1 MAKKSEKTKKSAED
15 QVIKDQQIANAQG
28 EQAQILADNLAQ
40 IEQIDEQTR
49 VMQQEAENKM
59 HDTEFSP
66 YAIGGAKEDL
76 GVIGESEIKE
86 AMDILLEYKDKKAD
100 LEEKLRTNEEFWKMN
115 HWKVM
120 YSQQNKQDDKRI
132 KPKSAW
138 LVNTIINKHA
148 DAMDNFPEPN
158 ILPRSQDDE
167 ETAKALSKIIP
178 VILEQNDYEETYSKC
193 AWDKNK
199 NGSSCTGI
207 FWNNDKSNG
216 LGDID
221 VKEIDLMRLYWKSGI
236 EDIQESPNVFYVQMM
251 DNDEIKK
258 RYPDLKEAHSTNAIT
273 ALDAYH
279 YGEPVDTSDMSPV
292 IDWYYKKRVRF
303 SDEQGIPQMKTILH
317 FCKFCN
323 GEVIY
328 ASENDPE
335 YAENGWYS
343 HGQYPFVIDTLY
355 PIKASLVGMGF
366 IDLVADDQIYTDK
379 LQQAILENAI
389 ANARPRSAVRT
400 DAGLN
405 EEEYLDEDNP
415 IVHFEG
421 NLGEDAF
428 RQISVSPLASIY
440 QSVYLQ
446 KIQEMKDTSGNTA
459 SSQGQASSVTS
470 ASGIASLQ
478 EAAGKLSRD
487 SSNASYR
494 SFRKVV
500 YQIIELMRQF
510 YTETRCFRIT
520 GDDGKMTYTDFDNR
534 GLQPQSQGQIM
545 AQDADG
551 NRYGIDLGNRLPIMD
566 IQVKPQKKSAYSKE
580 TQNQTALS
588 LYGQGFFA
596 PNNADAALACLNMM
610 DFDGIEDVKN
620 TIAANGQLYQQVMML
635 TQIIAQAGLLP
646 QDAVATGTEQEVQKA
661 STKSSNG
668 SLSAQ
673 AANATRQ
680 STAPR
685 T

>member
-1 MAKKSEKTKKSAED
+1 
-15 QVIKDQQIANAQG
+15 
-28 EQAQILADNLAQ
+28 
-40 IEQIDEQTR
+40 
-49 VMQQEAENKM
+49 
-59 HDTEFSP
+59 
-66 YAIGGAKEDL
+66 
-76 GVIGESEIKE
+76 
-86 AMDILLEYKDKKAD
+86 
-100 LEEKLRTNEEFWKMN
+100 
-115 HWKVM
+115 
-120 YSQQNKQDDKRI
+120 
-132 KPKSAW
+132 
-138 LVNTIINKHA
+138 
-148 DAMDNFPEPN
+148 MDNFPEPN

-167 ETAKALSKIIP
+167 DTAKALSKIIP
-178 VILEQNDYEETYSKC
+178 VILEQNDYEETYSLC

-221 VKEIDLMRLYWKSGI
+221 IREIDLMRLYWKSGI
-236 EDIQESPNVFYVQMM
+236 ENIQDSPNVFYVQMM
-251 DNDEIKK
+251 DNDEIHK
-258 RYPDLKEAHSTNAIT
+258 RYPELKEAHSTNAIT

-279 YGEPVDTSDMSPV
+279 YGEQVDTSDMSPV
-292 IDWYYKKRVRF
+292 VDWYYKKRMQF
-303 SDEQGIPQMKTILH
+303 KDEQGIPQMRTILH
-317 FCKFCN
+317 YCKFCN

-335 YAENGWYS
+335 YAETGWYS
-343 HGQYPFVIDTLY
+343 HGQYPFVVDTLY
-355 PIKASLVGMGF
+355 PVKASLVGMGF
-366 IDLVADDQIYTDK
+366 IDLVADGQIYTDK
-379 LQQAILENAI
+379 LRQAILENAI
-389 ANARPRSAVRT
+389 ANARPRTVIRS
-400 DAGLN
+400 DSGLN
-405 EEEYLDEDNP
+405 EEEYLNEDNP
-415 IVHFEG
+415 IIHTAG
-421 NLGEDAF
+421 NLGEESF
-428 RQISVSPLASIY
+428 RQLQTTPLASIY
-440 QSVYLQ
+440 QNVYLQ
-446 KIQEMKDTSGNTA
+446 EIQEMKDTSGNTA

-494 SFRKVV
+494 SFRKIV
-500 YQIIELMRQF
+500 YQIIELIRQF
-510 YTETRCFRIT
+510 YTETRCFRII
-520 GDDGKMTYTDFDNR
+520 GDDGQPTYEDFDNR
-534 GLQPQSQGQIM
+534 GLQPQNQGSITG
-545 AQDADG
+545 QDANG
-551 NRYGIDLGNRLPIMD
+551 NNYTIDLGNRLPIMD
-566 IQVKPQKKSAYSKE
+566 IQVKPQKRSAYSKE

-646 QDAVATGTEQEVQKA
+646 QDAVATGTEQEVQKG

-673 AANATRQ
+673 AANTTRQ

>member
-1 MAKKSEKTKKSAED
+1 MANKKSSKPKAEE
-15 QVIKDQQIANAQG
+15 QIMQQQQIAQAQG
-28 EQAQILADNLAQ
+28 DQAQILADNLRQ
-40 IEQIDEQTR
+40 VEQIDERTR

-66 YAIGGAKEDL
+66 YAIRRSQENL
-76 GVIGESEIKE
+76 GIIGEDEVKE
-86 AMDILLEYKDKKAD
+86 AMEVLQKYKESKTNLEN
-100 LEEKLRTNEEFWKMN
+100 KLKTNEEFWKMN

-120 YSQQNKQDDKRI
+120 YSQKEKKDDKRI

-167 ETAKALSKIIP
+167 DTAKALSKIIP
-178 VILEQNDYEETYSKC
+178 VILEQNDYEETYSLC

-221 VKEIDLMRLYWKSGI
+221 IREIDLMRLYWKSGI
-236 EDIQESPNVFYVQMM
+236 ENIQDSPNVFYVQMM
-251 DNDEIKK
+251 DNDEIHK
-258 RYPDLKEAHSTNAIT
+258 RYPELKEAHSTNAIT

-279 YGEPVDTSDMSPV
+279 YGEQVDTSDMSPV
-292 IDWYYKKRVRF
+292 VDWYYKKRMQF
-303 SDEQGIPQMKTILH
+303 KDEQGIPQMRTILH
-317 FCKFCN
+317 YCKFCN

-335 YAENGWYS
+335 YAETGWYS
-343 HGQYPFVIDTLY
+343 HGQYPFVVDTLY
-355 PIKASLVGMGF
+355 PVKASLVGMGF
-366 IDLVADDQIYTDK
+366 IDLVADGQIYTDK
-379 LQQAILENAI
+379 LRQAILENAI
-389 ANARPRSAVRT
+389 ANARPRTVVRS
-400 DAGLN
+400 DSGLN
-405 EEEYLDEDNP
+405 EEEYLNEDNP
-415 IVHFEG
+415 IIHTAG
-421 NLGEDAF
+421 NLGEESF
-428 RQISVSPLASIY
+428 RQLQTTPLASIY
-440 QSVYLQ
+440 QNVYLQ
-446 KIQEMKDTSGNTA
+446 EIQEMKDTSGNTA

-494 SFRKVV
+494 SFRKIV
-500 YQIIELMRQF
+500 YQIIELIRQF
-510 YTETRCFRIT
+510 YTETRCFRII
-520 GDDGKMTYTDFDNR
+520 GDDGQPTYEDFDNR
-534 GLQPQSQGQIM
+534 GLQPQNQGSVTG
-545 AQDADG
+545 QDANG
-551 NRYGIDLGNRLPIMD
+551 NNYTIDLGNRLPIMD
-566 IQVKPQKKSAYSKE
+566 IQVKPQKRSAYSKE

-646 QDAVATGTEQEVQKA
+646 QDAVATGTEQEVQKG

-673 AANATRQ
+673 AANTTRQ

>member
-1 MAKKSEKTKKSAED
+1 MTNKKSSKPNAEE
-15 QVIKDQQIANAQG
+15 QIMQQQQIAQAQG
-28 EQAQILADNLAQ
+28 DQAQILADNLRQ
-40 IEQIDEQTR
+40 VEQIDERTR

-66 YAIGGAKEDL
+66 YAIGGSQENL
-76 GVIGESEIKE
+76 GIIGEDEVKE
-86 AMDILLEYKDKKAD
+86 AMEVLQKYKESKTNLEN
-100 LEEKLRTNEEFWKMN
+100 KLKTNEEFWKMN
-115 HWKVM
+115 HWQVM
-120 YSQQNKQDDKRI
+120 YSQKEKKDDKRI

-167 ETAKALSKIIP
+167 DTAKALSKIIP
-178 VILEQNDYEETYSKC
+178 VILEQNDYEETYSLC

-221 VKEIDLMRLYWKSGI
+221 IREIDLMRLYWKSGI
-236 EDIQESPNVFYVQMM
+236 ENIQDSPNVFYVQMM
-251 DNDEIKK
+251 DNDEIHK
-258 RYPDLKEAHSTNAIT
+258 RYPELKEAHSTNAIT

-279 YGEPVDTSDMSPV
+279 YGEQVDTSDMSPV
-292 IDWYYKKRVRF
+292 VDWYYKKRMQF
-303 SDEQGIPQMKTILH
+303 KDEQGIPQMRTILH
-317 FCKFCN
+317 YCKFCN

-335 YAENGWYS
+335 YAETGWYS
-343 HGQYPFVIDTLY
+343 HGQYPFVVDTLY
-355 PIKASLVGMGF
+355 PVKASLVGMGF
-366 IDLVADDQIYTDK
+366 IDLVADGQIYTDK
-379 LQQAILENAI
+379 LRQAILENAI
-389 ANARPRSAVRT
+389 ANARPRTVVRS
-400 DAGLN
+400 DSGLN
-405 EEEYLDEDNP
+405 EEEYLNEDNP
-415 IVHFEG
+415 IIHTAG
-421 NLGEDAF
+421 NFGEESF
-428 RQISVSPLASIY
+428 RQLQTTPLASIY
-440 QSVYLQ
+440 QNVYLQ
-446 KIQEMKDTSGNTA
+446 EIQEMKDTSGNTA

-494 SFRKVV
+494 SFRKIV
-500 YQIIELMRQF
+500 YQIIELIRQF
-510 YTETRCFRIT
+510 YTETRCFRII
-520 GDDGKMTYTDFDNR
+520 GDDGQPTYEDFDNR
-534 GLQPQSQGQIM
+534 GLQPQNQGSITG
-545 AQDADG
+545 QDANG
-551 NRYGIDLGNRLPIMD
+551 NNYTIDLGNRLPIMD
-566 IQVKPQKKSAYSKE
+566 IQVKPQKRSAYSKE

-646 QDAVATGTEQEVQKA
+646 QDAVATGTEQEVQKG

>member
-1 MAKKSEKTKKSAED
+1 MANKKSSKPKAEE
-15 QVIKDQQIANAQG
+15 QIMQQQQIAQAQG
-28 EQAQILADNLAQ
+28 DQAQILADNLRQ
-40 IEQIDEQTR
+40 VEQIDERTR
-49 VMQQEAENKM
+49 VIQQEAENKM

-66 YAIGGAKEDL
+66 YAIGGSQENL
-76 GVIGESEIKE
+76 GIIGEDEVKE
-86 AMDILLEYKDKKAD
+86 AMEVLQKYKESKTNLEN
-100 LEEKLRTNEEFWKMN
+100 KLKTNEEFWKMN

-120 YSQQNKQDDKRI
+120 YSQKEKKDDKRI

-167 ETAKALSKIIP
+167 DTAKALSKIIP
-178 VILEQNDYEETYSKC
+178 VILEQNDYEETYSLC

-221 VKEIDLMRLYWKSGI
+221 IREIDLMRLYWKSGI
-236 EDIQESPNVFYVQMM
+236 ENIQDSPNVFYVQMM
-251 DNDEIKK
+251 DNDEIHK
-258 RYPDLKEAHSTNAIT
+258 RYPELKEAHSTNAIT

-279 YGEPVDTSDMSPV
+279 YGEQVDTSDMSPV
-292 IDWYYKKRVRF
+292 VDWYYKKRMQF
-303 SDEQGIPQMKTILH
+303 KDEQGIPQMRTILH
-317 FCKFCN
+317 YCKFCN

-335 YAENGWYS
+335 YADTGWYS
-343 HGQYPFVIDTLY
+343 HGQYPFVVDTLY
-355 PIKASLVGMGF
+355 PVKANLVGMGF

-389 ANARPRSAVRT
+389 ANARPRTVVRSET
-400 DAGLN
+400 GLN
-405 EEEYLDEDNP
+405 EEEYLNEDNP
-415 IVHFEG
+415 IIHTIG
-421 NLGEDAF
+421 SLGEESF
-428 RQISVSPLASIY
+428 RQLQTTPLASIY
-440 QSVYLQ
+440 QNVYLQ

-494 SFRKVV
+494 SFRKIV
-500 YQIIELMRQF
+500 YQIIELIRQF
-510 YTETRCFRIT
+510 YTETRCFRII
-520 GDDGKMTYTDFDNR
+520 GDDGQPTYEDFDNR
-534 GLQPQSQGQIM
+534 GLQPQSQGSITG
-545 AQDADG
+545 QDANG
-551 NRYGIDLGNRLPIMD
+551 NNYTIDLGNRLPIMD
-566 IQVKPQKKSAYSKE
+566 IQVKPQKRSAYSKE

-596 PNNADAALACLNMM
+596 PNNADAALTCLNMM

-646 QDAVATGTEQEVQKA
+646 QDAVATGTEQEVQKG

>member
-1 MAKKSEKTKKSAED
+1 MANKKSSKPKAEE
-15 QVIKDQQIANAQG
+15 QIMQQQQIAQAQG
-28 EQAQILADNLAQ
+28 DQAQILADNLRQ
-40 IEQIDEQTR
+40 VEQIDERTR

-66 YAIGGAKEDL
+66 YAIGGSQENL
-76 GVIGESEIKE
+76 GIIGEDEVKE
-86 AMDILLEYKDKKAD
+86 AMEVLQKYKESKTNLEN
-100 LEEKLRTNEEFWKMN
+100 KLKTNEEFWKMN

-120 YSQQNKQDDKRI
+120 YSQKEKKDDKRI

-167 ETAKALSKIIP
+167 DTAKALSKIIP
-178 VILEQNDYEETYSKC
+178 VILEQNDYEETYSLC

-221 VKEIDLMRLYWKSGI
+221 IREIDLMRLYWKSGI
-236 EDIQESPNVFYVQMM
+236 ENIQDSPNVFYVQMM
-251 DNDEIKK
+251 DNDEIHK
-258 RYPDLKEAHSTNAIT
+258 RYPELKEAHSTNAIT

-279 YGEPVDTSDMSPV
+279 YGEQVDTSDMSPV
-292 IDWYYKKRVRF
+292 VDWYYKKRMQF
-303 SDEQGIPQMKTILH
+303 KDEQGIPQMRTILH
-317 FCKFCN
+317 YCKFCN

-335 YAENGWYS
+335 YAETGWYS
-343 HGQYPFVIDTLY
+343 HGQYPFVVDTLY
-355 PIKASLVGMGF
+355 PVKASLVGMGF
-366 IDLVADDQIYTDK
+366 IDLVADGQIYTDK
-379 LQQAILENAI
+379 LRQAILENAI
-389 ANARPRSAVRT
+389 ANARPRTVIRS
-400 DAGLN
+400 DSGLN
-405 EEEYLDEDNP
+405 EEEYLNEDNP
-415 IVHFEG
+415 IIHTAG
-421 NLGEDAF
+421 NLGEESF
-428 RQISVSPLASIY
+428 RQLQTTPLASIY
-440 QSVYLQ
+440 QNVYLQ
-446 KIQEMKDTSGNTA
+446 EIQEMKDTSGNTA

-494 SFRKVV
+494 SFRKIV
-500 YQIIELMRQF
+500 YQIIELIRQF
-510 YTETRCFRIT
+510 YTETRCFRII
-520 GDDGKMTYTDFDNR
+520 GDDGQPTYEDFDNR
-534 GLQPQSQGQIM
+534 GLQPQNQGSITG
-545 AQDADG
+545 QDANG
-551 NRYGIDLGNRLPIMD
+551 NNYTIDLGNRLPIMD
-566 IQVKPQKKSAYSKE
+566 IQVKPQKRSAYSKE

-646 QDAVATGTEQEVQKA
+646 QDAVATGTEQEVQKG

-673 AANATRQ
+673 AANTTRQ

>member
-1 MAKKSEKTKKSAED
+1 MANKKSSKPKAEE
-15 QVIKDQQIANAQG
+15 QIMQQQQIAQAQG
-28 EQAQILADNLAQ
+28 DQAQILADNLRQ
-40 IEQIDEQTR
+40 VEQIDERTR

-66 YAIGGAKEDL
+66 YAIGGSQENL
-76 GVIGESEIKE
+76 GIIGEDEVKE
-86 AMDILLEYKDKKAD
+86 AMEVLQKYKESKTNLEN
-100 LEEKLRTNEEFWKMN
+100 KLKTNEEFWKMN

-120 YSQQNKQDDKRI
+120 YSQKEKKDDKRI

-167 ETAKALSKIIP
+167 DTAKALSKIIP
-178 VILEQNDYEETYSKC
+178 VILEQNDYEETYSLC

-221 VKEIDLMRLYWKSGI
+221 IREIDLMRLYWKSGI
-236 EDIQESPNVFYVQMM
+236 ENIQDSPNVFYVQMM
-251 DNDEIKK
+251 DNDEIHK
-258 RYPDLKEAHSTNAIT
+258 RYPELKEAHSTNAIT

-279 YGEPVDTSDMSPV
+279 YGEQVDTSDMSPV
-292 IDWYYKKRVRF
+292 VDWYYKKRMQF
-303 SDEQGIPQMKTILH
+303 KDEQGIPQMRTILH
-317 FCKFCN
+317 YCKFCN

-335 YAENGWYS
+335 YAETGWYS
-343 HGQYPFVIDTLY
+343 HGQYPFVVDTLY
-355 PIKASLVGMGF
+355 PVKASLVGMGF
-366 IDLVADDQIYTDK
+366 IDLVADGQIYTDK
-379 LQQAILENAI
+379 LRQASLENAI
-389 ANARPRSAVRT
+389 ANARPRTVVRS
-400 DAGLN
+400 DSGLN
-405 EEEYLDEDNP
+405 EEEYLNEDNP
-415 IVHFEG
+415 IIHTAG
-421 NLGEDAF
+421 NLGEESF
-428 RQISVSPLASIY
+428 RQLQTTPLASIY
-440 QSVYLQ
+440 QNVYLQ
-446 KIQEMKDTSGNTA
+446 EIQEMKDTSGNTA

-494 SFRKVV
+494 SFRKIV
-500 YQIIELMRQF
+500 YQIIELIRQF
-510 YTETRCFRIT
+510 YTETRCFRII
-520 GDDGKMTYTDFDNR
+520 GDDGQPTYEDFDNR
-534 GLQPQSQGQIM
+534 GLQPQNQGSITG
-545 AQDADG
+545 QDANG
-551 NRYGIDLGNRLPIMD
+551 NNYTIDLGNRLPIMD
-566 IQVKPQKKSAYSKE
+566 IQVKPQKRSAYSKE

-646 QDAVATGTEQEVQKA
+646 QDAVATGTEQEVQKG

-673 AANATRQ
+673 AANTTRQ

>member
-1 MAKKSEKTKKSAED
+1 MANKKSSKPKAEE
-15 QVIKDQQIANAQG
+15 QIMQQQQIAQAQG
-28 EQAQILADNLAQ
+28 DQAQILADNLRQ
-40 IEQIDEQTR
+40 VEQIDERTR

-66 YAIGGAKEDL
+66 YAIGGSQENL
-76 GVIGESEIKE
+76 GIIGEDEVKE
-86 AMDILLEYKDKKAD
+86 AMEVLQKYKESKTNLEN
-100 LEEKLRTNEEFWKMN
+100 KLKTNEEFWKMN

-120 YSQQNKQDDKRI
+120 YSQKEKKDDKRI

-167 ETAKALSKIIP
+167 DTAKALSKIIP
-178 VILEQNDYEETYSKC
+178 VILEQNDYEETYSLC

-221 VKEIDLMRLYWKSGI
+221 IREIDLMRLYWKSGI
-236 EDIQESPNVFYVQMM
+236 ENIQDSPNVFYVQMM
-251 DNDEIKK
+251 DNDEIHK
-258 RYPDLKEAHSTNAIT
+258 RYPELKEAHSTNAIT

-279 YGEPVDTSDMSPV
+279 YGEQVDTSDMSPV
-292 IDWYYKKRVRF
+292 VDWYYKKRMQF
-303 SDEQGIPQMKTILH
+303 KDEQGIPQMRTILH
-317 FCKFCN
+317 YCKFCN

-335 YAENGWYS
+335 YAETGWYS
-343 HGQYPFVIDTLY
+343 HGQYPFVVDTLY
-355 PIKASLVGMGF
+355 PVKASLVGMGF
-366 IDLVADDQIYTDK
+366 IDLVADGQIYTDK
-379 LQQAILENAI
+379 LRQAILENAI
-389 ANARPRSAVRT
+389 ANARPRTVVRS
-400 DAGLN
+400 DSGLN
-405 EEEYLDEDNP
+405 EEEYLNEDNP
-415 IVHFEG
+415 IIHTAG
-421 NLGEDAF
+421 NLGEESF
-428 RQISVSPLASIY
+428 RQLQTTPLASIY
-440 QSVYLQ
+440 QNVYLQ
-446 KIQEMKDTSGNTA
+446 EIQEMKDTSGNTA

-494 SFRKVV
+494 SFRKIV
-500 YQIIELMRQF
+500 YQIIELIRQF
-510 YTETRCFRIT
+510 YTETRCFRII
-520 GDDGKMTYTDFDNR
+520 GDDGQPTYEDFDNR
-534 GLQPQSQGQIM
+534 GLQPQNQGSITG
-545 AQDADG
+545 QDANG
-551 NRYGIDLGNRLPIMD
+551 NNYTIDLGNRLPIMD
-566 IQVKPQKKSAYSKE
+566 IQVKPQKRSAYSKE

-646 QDAVATGTEQEVQKA
+646 QDAVATGTEQEVQKG

>member
-1 MAKKSEKTKKSAED
+1 MAKKVKKNMVGAVPNQEM
-15 QVIKDQQIANAQG
+15 QVQQAM
-28 EQAQILADNLAQ
+28 ADMQQ
-40 IEQIDEQTR
+40 IEQIENQTR
-49 VMQQEAENKM
+49 IMQQEAQNKM

-66 YAIGGAKEDL
+66 YAEGTGADNL
-76 GVIGESEIKE
+76 QVIGVDDVKS
-86 AMDILLEYKDKKAD
+86 AMETLMKYKNDKAA
-100 LEEKLRTNEEFWKMN
+100 LEEKLKRNEEFWKMN
-115 HWKVM
+115 HWKVINVQ
-120 YSQQNKQDDKRI
+120 SETSEKRI
-132 KPKSAW
+132 EPASAW

-167 ETAKALSKIIP
+167 ETAEVLSKVIP
-178 VILEQNDYEETYSKC
+178 VILEQNNYEETYSSC

-207 FWNNDKSNG
+207 FWNNDKNNG
-216 LGDID
+216 MGDIEIR
-221 VKEIDLMRLYWKSGI
+221 EIDLMHIYWKAGI
-236 EDIQESPNVFYVQMM
+236 DNIQNSPNVFLVQMM
-251 DNDEIKK
+251 DNDEITK
-258 RYPDLKEAHSTNAIT
+258 RYPQIKEAHSTTQIT

-279 YGEPVDTSDMSPV
+279 YGQQVDTEDMSPV
-292 IDWYYKKRVRF
+292 VDWYYKKRERYT
-303 SDEQGIPQMKTILH
+303 DEHGIPQMKTVLH
-317 FCKFCN
+317 YCKFCN
-323 GEVIY
+323 EEVIY

-335 YAENGWYS
+335 YADTGWYA
-343 HGQYPFVIDTLY
+343 HGEYPFVVDTLY
-355 PIKASLVGMGF
+355 PVKASLVGLGF
-366 IDLVADDQIYTDK
+366 IDLEADNQVYTDK
-379 LQQAILENAI
+379 MQQAILENAL

-400 DAGLN
+400 DSGIN
-405 EEEYLDEDNP
+405 EEEYLDIEKP
-415 IVHFEG
+415 LVHFEG

-428 RQISVSPLASIY
+428 RQITVQPMAGIY
-440 QSVYLQ
+440 ETVYLQ

-494 SFRKVV
+494 SFKKIV
-500 YQIIELMRQF
+500 YQVIELIRQF

-520 GDDGKMTYTDFDNR
+520 GDMGEVTYQNFDNKK
-534 GLQPQSQGQIM
+534 LQPQPQGTIM
-545 AQDADG
+545 AQDAAG
-551 NRYGIDLGNRLPIMD
+551 NAYEIDLGSRLPIMD
-566 IQVKPQKKSAYSKE
+566 IEVKPQKRSAYSKE
-580 TQNQTALS
+580 TQNQTALT

-610 DFDGIEDVKN
+610 EFDGIEKVKKQ
-620 TIAANGQLYQQVMML
+620 IAENGQLYQQVIML
-635 TQIIAQAGLLP
+635 TQILANAGLID
-646 QDAVATGTEQEVQKA
+646 QNNIATGLEQNVQTSAAGKE
-661 STKSSNG
+661 SKG

-685 T
+685 S

>member
-1 MAKKSEKTKKSAED
+1 MANKKSSKPKAEE
-15 QVIKDQQIANAQG
+15 QIMQQQQIAQAQG
-28 EQAQILADNLAQ
+28 DQAQILADNLRQ
-40 IEQIDEQTR
+40 VEQIDERTR

-66 YAIGGAKEDL
+66 YAIGGSQENL
-76 GVIGESEIKE
+76 GIIGEDEVKE
-86 AMDILLEYKDKKAD
+86 AMEVLQKYKESKTNLEN
-100 LEEKLRTNEEFWKMN
+100 KLKTNEEFWKMN

-120 YSQQNKQDDKRI
+120 YSQKEKKDDKRI

-167 ETAKALSKIIP
+167 DTAKALSKIIP
-178 VILEQNDYEETYSKC
+178 VILEQNDYEETYSLC

-221 VKEIDLMRLYWKSGI
+221 IREIDLMRLYWKSGI
-236 EDIQESPNVFYVQMM
+236 ENIQDSPNVFYVQMM
-251 DNDEIKK
+251 DNDEIHK
-258 RYPDLKEAHSTNAIT
+258 RYPELKEAHSTNAIT

-279 YGEPVDTSDMSPV
+279 YGEQVDTSDMSPV
-292 IDWYYKKRVRF
+292 VDWYYKKRMQF
-303 SDEQGIPQMKTILH
+303 KDEQGIPQMRTILH
-317 FCKFCN
+317 YCKFCN

-335 YAENGWYS
+335 YAETGWYS
-343 HGQYPFVIDTLY
+343 HGQYPFVVDTLY
-355 PIKASLVGMGF
+355 PVKASLVGMGF
-366 IDLVADDQIYTDK
+366 IDLVADGQIYTDK
-379 LQQAILENAI
+379 LRQAILENAI
-389 ANARPRSAVRT
+389 ANARPRTVVRS
-400 DAGLN
+400 DSGLN
-405 EEEYLDEDNP
+405 EEEYLNEDNP
-415 IVHFEG
+415 IIHTAG
-421 NLGEDAF
+421 NLGEESF
-428 RQISVSPLASIY
+428 RQLQTTPLASIY
-440 QSVYLQ
+440 QNVYLQ
-446 KIQEMKDTSGNTA
+446 EIQEMKDTSGNTA

-494 SFRKVV
+494 SFRKIV
-500 YQIIELMRQF
+500 YQIIELIRQF
-510 YTETRCFRIT
+510 YTETRCFRII
-520 GDDGKMTYTDFDNR
+520 GDDGQPTYEDFDNR
-534 GLQPQSQGQIM
+534 GLQPQNQGSITG
-545 AQDADG
+545 QDANG
-551 NRYGIDLGNRLPIMD
+551 NNYTIDLGNRLPIMD
-566 IQVKPQKKSAYSKE
+566 IQVKPQKRSAYSKE

-646 QDAVATGTEQEVQKA
+646 QDAVATGTEQEVQKG

-673 AANATRQ
+673 AANTTRQ

>member
-1 MAKKSEKTKKSAED
+1 MANKKSSKPKAEE
-15 QVIKDQQIANAQG
+15 QIMQQQQIA
-28 EQAQILADNLAQ
+28 QAQENLG
-40 IEQIDEQTR
+40 I
-49 VMQQEAENKM
+49 
-59 HDTEFSP
+59 
-66 YAIGGAKEDL
+66 
-76 GVIGESEIKE
+76 IGEDEVKE
-86 AMDILLEYKDKKAD
+86 AMEVLQKYKESKTNLEN
-100 LEEKLRTNEEFWKMN
+100 KLKTNEEFWKMN

-120 YSQQNKQDDKRI
+120 YSQKEKKDDKRI

-167 ETAKALSKIIP
+167 DTAKALSKIIP
-178 VILEQNDYEETYSKC
+178 VILEQNDYEETYSLC

-221 VKEIDLMRLYWKSGI
+221 IREIDLMRLYWKSGI
-236 EDIQESPNVFYVQMM
+236 ENIQDSPNVFYVQMM
-251 DNDEIKK
+251 DNDEIHK
-258 RYPDLKEAHSTNAIT
+258 RYPELKEAHSTNAIT

-279 YGEPVDTSDMSPV
+279 YGEQVDTSDMSPV
-292 IDWYYKKRVRF
+292 VDWYYKKRMQF
-303 SDEQGIPQMKTILH
+303 KDEQGIPQMRTILH
-317 FCKFCN
+317 YCKFCN

-335 YAENGWYS
+335 YAETGWYS
-343 HGQYPFVIDTLY
+343 HGQYPFVVDTLY
-355 PIKASLVGMGF
+355 PVKASLVGMGF
-366 IDLVADDQIYTDK
+366 IDLVADGQIYTDK
-379 LQQAILENAI
+379 LRQAILENAI
-389 ANARPRSAVRT
+389 ANARPRTVVRS
-400 DAGLN
+400 DSGLN
-405 EEEYLDEDNP
+405 EEEYLNEDNP
-415 IVHFEG
+415 IIHTAG
-421 NLGEDAF
+421 NLGEESF
-428 RQISVSPLASIY
+428 RQLQTTPLASIY
-440 QSVYLQ
+440 QNVYLQ
-446 KIQEMKDTSGNTA
+446 EIQEMKDTSGNTA

-494 SFRKVV
+494 SFRKIV
-500 YQIIELMRQF
+500 YQIIELIRQF
-510 YTETRCFRIT
+510 YTETRCFRII
-520 GDDGKMTYTDFDNR
+520 GDDGQPTYEDFDNR
-534 GLQPQSQGQIM
+534 GLQPQNQGSITG
-545 AQDADG
+545 QDANG
-551 NRYGIDLGNRLPIMD
+551 NNYTIDLGNRLPIMD
-566 IQVKPQKKSAYSKE
+566 IQVKPQKRSAYSKE

-646 QDAVATGTEQEVQKA
+646 QDAVATGTEQEVQKG

-673 AANATRQ
+673 AANTTRQ

>member
-1 MAKKSEKTKKSAED
+1 MANKKSSKPKAEE
-15 QVIKDQQIANAQG
+15 QIMQQQQIAQAQG
-28 EQAQILADNLAQ
+28 DQAQILADNLRQ
-40 IEQIDEQTR
+40 VEQIDERTR

-66 YAIGGAKEDL
+66 YAIGGSQENL
-76 GVIGESEIKE
+76 GIIGEDEVKE
-86 AMDILLEYKDKKAD
+86 AMEVLQKYKESKTNLEN
-100 LEEKLRTNEEFWKMN
+100 KLKTNEEFWKMN

-120 YSQQNKQDDKRI
+120 YSQKEKKDDKRI

-167 ETAKALSKIIP
+167 DTAKALSKIIP
-178 VILEQNDYEETYSKC
+178 VILEQNDYEETYSLC

-221 VKEIDLMRLYWKSGI
+221 IREIDLMRLYWKSGI
-236 EDIQESPNVFYVQMM
+236 ENIQDSPNVFYVQMM
-251 DNDEIKK
+251 DNDEIHK
-258 RYPDLKEAHSTNAIT
+258 RYPELKEAHSTNAIT

-279 YGEPVDTSDMSPV
+279 YGEQVDTSDMSPV
-292 IDWYYKKRVRF
+292 VDWYYKKRMQF
-303 SDEQGIPQMKTILH
+303 KDEQGIPQMRTILH
-317 FCKFCN
+317 YCKFCN

-335 YAENGWYS
+335 YAETGWYS
-343 HGQYPFVIDTLY
+343 HGQYPFVVDTLY
-355 PIKASLVGMGF
+355 PVKASLVGMGF
-366 IDLVADDQIYTDK
+366 IDLVADGQIYTDK
-379 LQQAILENAI
+379 LRQAILENAI
-389 ANARPRSAVRT
+389 ANARPRTVIRS
-400 DAGLN
+400 DSGLN
-405 EEEYLDEDNP
+405 EEEYLNEDNP
-415 IVHFEG
+415 IIHTAG
-421 NLGEDAF
+421 NLGEESF
-428 RQISVSPLASIY
+428 RQLQTTPLASIY
-440 QSVYLQ
+440 QNVYLQ
-446 KIQEMKDTSGNTA
+446 EIQEMKDTSGNTA

-494 SFRKVV
+494 SFRKIV
-500 YQIIELMRQF
+500 YQIIELIRQF
-510 YTETRCFRIT
+510 YTETRCFRII
-520 GDDGKMTYTDFDNR
+520 GDDGQPTYEDFDNR
-534 GLQPQSQGQIM
+534 GLQPQNQGSITG
-545 AQDADG
+545 QDANG
-551 NRYGIDLGNRLPIMD
+551 NNYTIDLGNRLPIMD
-566 IQVKPQKKSAYSKE
+566 IQVKPQKRSAYSKE

-646 QDAVATGTEQEVQKA
+646 QDAVATGTEQEVQKG

>member
-1 MAKKSEKTKKSAED
+1 MANKKSSKPKAEE
-15 QVIKDQQIANAQG
+15 QIMQQQQIAQAQG
-28 EQAQILADNLAQ
+28 DQAQILADNLRQ
-40 IEQIDEQTR
+40 VEQIDEQTR
-49 VMQQEAENKM
+49 VIQQEAENKM

-66 YAIGGAKEDL
+66 YAIGGAQENL
-76 GVIGESEIKE
+76 GIIGEDEVKE
-86 AMDILLEYKDKKAD
+86 AMEVLQKYKESKTNLEN
-100 LEEKLRTNEEFWKMN
+100 KLKTNEEFWKMN
-115 HWKVM
+115 HWQVM
-120 YSQQNKQDDKRI
+120 YNQKEKKDDKRI

-167 ETAKALSKIIP
+167 DTAKALSKIIP
-178 VILEQNDYEETYSKC
+178 VILEQNDYEETYSRC

-221 VKEIDLMRLYWKSGI
+221 IRGIDLMRLYWKSGI
-236 EDIQESPNVFYVQMM
+236 EDIQDSPNVFYVQMM
-251 DNDEIKK
+251 DNDEIHK
-258 RYPDLKEAHSTNAIT
+258 RYPELKEAHSTNAIT

-279 YGEPVDTSDMSPV
+279 YGEQVDTSDMSPV
-292 IDWYYKKRVRF
+292 VDWYYKKRMQF
-303 SDEQGIPQMKTILH
+303 KDEQGIPQMRTILH
-317 FCKFCN
+317 YCKFCN

-335 YAENGWYS
+335 YVDTGWYS
-343 HGQYPFVIDTLY
+343 HGQYPFVVDTLY
-355 PIKASLVGMGF
+355 PVKASLVGMGF

-389 ANARPRSAVRT
+389 ANARPRTVIRS
-400 DAGLN
+400 DSGLN
-405 EEEYLDEDNP
+405 EEEYLNEDNP
-415 IVHFEG
+415 IIHTAG
-421 NLGEDAF
+421 NLGEESF
-428 RQISVSPLASIY
+428 RQLKTTPLASIY
-440 QSVYLQ
+440 QNVYLQ

-494 SFRKVV
+494 SFRKIV
-500 YQIIELMRQF
+500 YQIIELIRQF
-510 YTETRCFRIT
+510 YTETRCFRII
-520 GDDGKMTYTDFDNR
+520 GDDGQPTYEDFDNR
-534 GLQPQSQGQIM
+534 GLKPQSQGSITG
-545 AQDADG
+545 QDANG
-551 NRYGIDLGNRLPIMD
+551 NNYTIDLGNRLPIMD
-566 IQVKPQKKSAYSKE
+566 IQVKPQKRSAYSKE

-646 QDAVATGTEQEVQKA
+646 QDAVATGTEQEVQKG